1 MLAISFATTPEL
13 SVLSSFRF
21 LKIAQEILISSSL
34 HSKSLKKFI
43 QEVTDFSNVQI
54 ISRISDNCR
63 ITFAIIVRNHVQI
76 SGRPEPCYYPDIYY
90 PQLIFLSRDVIIGC
104 YAKLLAAWRI
114 AGHDFPP
121 FRTCARLAHF
131 YARPTFV
138 LINPSIAANAW
149 L

>member
-63 ITFAIIVRNHVQI
+63 ITFAIIVHAQPRA
-76 SGRPEPCYYPDIYY
+76 DIWATRAV
-90 PQLIFLSRDVIIGC
+90 LLSR
-104 YAKLLAAWRI
+104 YLLSPI
-114 AGHDFPP
+114 DFPKQRRNNRVLREITGCLADRRARFSAISNLRP
-121 FRTCARLAHF
+121 PRALLCTPYFRFNKSVDR
-131 YARPTFV
+131 R
-138 LINPSIAANAW
+138 
-149 L
+149 